1 MEVISEGYYIGSDDP
16 SKTVRATD
24 AYQSGIEM
32 LDDRIA
38 NNPALSTLAGDYQD
52 DDYEGLEQARA
63 LAQAKYEDEFPDAE
77 RSALDIG
84 YDKIKKTT
92 DEYGIEGFDK
102 KADEFI
108 DSFDK
113 FFDQSSVLEDYE
125 VYGRTYGIIPE
136 DLIVKLGLED
146 IHRGLLPVVIVATF
160 ESVASDGS
168 SLGSEDVYISL
179 YPGDGQPKST
189 FEFAGATVQNFYHSY
204 EAYFD
209 IEEYSGDINKM
220 IEDIGK
226 AIYRDIGIF

>member
-16 SKTVRATD
+16 SKTVRAMD

-38 NNPALSTLAGDYQD
+38 KNPALSTLAGDYQD

-63 LAQAKYEDEFPDAE
+63 LAQAKYEDELPDAE

-108 DSFDK
+108 NSFDK
-113 FFDQSSVLEDYE
+113 FFDQHSGLEDYE
-125 VYGRTYGIIPE
+125 VYGRAYGIIPE
-136 DLIVKLGLED
+136 HLIVKLGLED
-146 IHRGLLPVVIVATF
+146 IHRGLHPVIIVATF
-160 ESVASDGS
+160 ESVAADGS
-168 SLGSEDVYISL
+168 SRGPESVFISL
-179 YPGDGQPKST
+179 YSGDGQPRST
-189 FEFAGATVQNFYHSY
+189 FEFDGANVQNFYHSY

-209 IEEYSGDINKM
+209 IEEYSGSIDKM
-220 IEDIGK
+220 VEDIGK
-226 AIYRDIGIF
+226 AIYMDIGIF

>member
-1 MEVISEGYYIGSDDP
+1 MI
-16 SKTVRATD
+16 KTKITKRGKYFVV
-24 AYQSGIEM
+24 QLM
-32 LDDRIA
+32 
-38 NNPALSTLAGDYQD
+38 N
-52 DDYEGLEQARA
+52 EQGKYK
-63 LAQAKYEDEFPDAE
+63 QVAKYEDEFPDAE

-108 DSFDK
+108 
-113 FFDQSSVLEDYE
+113 DQSSVLEDYE